1 MTTASFGTI
10 AINVAREEWRAMRR
24 NHVAVTAAILLL
36 VLTCAALLV
45 SFEQVNA
52 ANLERARF
60 QSSSDAQ
67 WQSQPDRHP
76 HRVVHYGHY
85 VFRPLTPLS
94 FFDFGVAPYTGR
106 TLFLEGHRQNSANFS
121 DAGQSSLLLRFGQL
135 TPAFVLQTL
144 TPLLL
149 VFLAY
154 GSVARE
160 RERGQLRLML
170 AQGMPGGALI
180 AGKLASHGAIALLLA
195 CPALLALAVIALL
208 EPGVRVQACLLAAG
222 YGAYL
227 LLWSSVAVLVS
238 AMMSQARDALL
249 ALVGFWIVTV
259 VLLPRIMPTLAE
271 LNIARPTRIETE
283 VAIHQELARL
293 GDSHNPDDPHYAQFR
308 KQTLERYGVARVED
322 LPVNYGGL
330 VIEEGER
337 LTSALFVREMQ
348 GEFARQEAQAATV
361 GTASVLSPFIAVRR
375 LSSALAGTD
384 RESHQ
389 QFLLQGEAYRYAMV
403 QALNR
408 LHVHEVR
415 YENDRDQRISSALWK
430 DLPRFSYSPPS
441 MASVI
446 RAHVLPALALFG
458 AWFLALAVAARLIAR
473 RLERSA
479 R

>member
-10 AINVAREEWRAMRR
+10 VSNVAREEWRAMRR
-24 NHVAVTAAILLL
+24 NQVAVTAAILLL

-52 ANLERARF
+52 ANQERARF
-60 QSSSDAQ
+60 QNSADEQ

-170 AQGMPGGALI
+170 AQGVPGGALI
-180 AGKLASHGAIALLLA
+180 AGKLASHGAVALLLA
-195 CPALLALAVIALL
+195 LPALLALVVIGIL
-208 EPGVRVQACLLAAG
+208 EPTVRAQAALLAAA

-227 LLWSSVAVLVS
+227 LLWSSIAVLVS

-249 ALVGFWIVTV
+249 ALVGFWIVAV
-259 VLLPRIMPTLAE
+259 VLLPRIMPTVAE
-271 LNIARPTRIETE
+271 LAIARPTRIETE

-293 GDSHNPDDPHYAQFR
+293 GDSHNPNDPHYAQFR
-308 KQTLERYGVARVED
+308 QQTLDKYGVTRIED

-337 LTSALFVREMQ
+337 LTSALFVRQMED
-348 GEFARQEAQAATV
+348 EFARQDAQAV
-361 GTASVLSPFIAVRR
+361 GANAASLLSPLIAVRR

-403 QALNR
+403 QSLNR
-408 LHVHEVR
+408 LHVNEVR
-415 YENDRDQRISSALWK
+415 YENDRDQRISSSLWK
-430 DLPRFSYSPPS
+430 DLPRFAYAPPTL
-441 MASVI
+441 ASVI
-446 RAHVLPALALFG
+446 RTHVLPALALFG
-458 AWFLALAVAARLIAR
+458 VWFLALAIAARAIAR

>member
-1 MTTASFGTI
+1 MTASFASI
-10 AINVAREEWRAMRR
+10 VANVAREEWRAMWR
-24 NHVAVTAAILLL
+24 NRVAVIAALLL
-36 VLTCAALLV
+36 VVLTCAALLV
-45 SFEQVNA
+45 SVEQVNA
-52 ANLERARF
+52 ASQERARF
-60 QSSSDAQ
+60 QNNADEQ
-67 WQSQPDRHP
+67 WKSQPDRHP

-170 AQGMPGGALI
+170 SQGVPGAALI
-180 AGKLASHGAIALLLA
+180 AGKLVSHGAVALLLA
-195 CPALLALAVIALL
+195 SPALLALVAIAFS
-208 EPGVRVQACLLAAG
+208 EPTLWMQANMLAAG
-222 YGAYL
+222 YGVYL
-227 LLWSSVAVLVS
+227 LLWSAIAVLVS
-238 AMMSQARDALL
+238 ATMAQARDALL
-249 ALVGFWIVTV
+249 ALVGFWIVAV
-259 VLLPRIMPTLAE
+259 VLLPRITPSVAE
-271 LNIARPTRIETE
+271 LTVARPTRIETE
-283 VAIHQELARL
+283 VAIHQDLARL

-308 KQTLERYGVARVED
+308 KQTLARYGVTRVED

-337 LTSALFVREMQ
+337 LTSALFVREMES
-348 GEFARQEAQAATV
+348 EFARQDAQASAV
-361 GTASVLSPFIAVRR
+361 SVASALSPLIAVRR

-415 YENDRDQRISSALWK
+415 YQNDRDQRISSALWK
-430 DLPRFSYSPPS
+430 DLPRFAYSPPS
-441 MASVI
+441 FASVTQT
-446 RAHVLPALALFG
+446 HVLPALVLLG
-458 AWFLALAVAARLIAR
+458 AWCLALAIAAHGIAR